1 MRKINRSELARRQ
14 MHAKVLEARIKS
26 SKKRFSESENKQATV
41 TFVALPKFRYDQSD
55 VSDKAFDYSFD
66 DTILYNSYGGFDPS
80 KDVSRMVKADF
91 DEFGE
96 KGLAQYIG
104 DYEGELKDCVES
116 IIGRFD
122 SKKDQLYLT
131 CKLTP
136 GLNPYSTI
144 IYTNSE
150 KESVIDALADYLEGQ
165 LSDGWGEGFEQQEVT
180 SATVYAVYNEN
191 DDTDCEFFAD
201 ERRAVHD
208 YENKNADNE
217 YEDEDDEDY
226 FDSSDQA
233 SYDWCSVDVHVYC
246 SFWERGRETIVKT
259 YINGFDA
266 DGYDEDG
273 YDTKGYD
280 RHGRDK
286 DGYDKTGYDVT
297 GRDKEGFDKEGFN
310 RDGLDRDGYDRS
322 GKKDLPDSRPAYGKE
337 GKKQGAL
344 LQKDR
349 SGKITVK
356 NTFDMGEAAKKGKK
370 KVVKEAVDPEFIAT
384 PEAAVDT
391 ASMFRFDMLRD
402 TVFTDADCYANSD
415 CTVYDYQDCL
425 NEVFPTFL
433 GVETYEDAIQV
444 LEAAKDAG
452 DLEAAENLDIL
463 RKSHAIVYGE

>member
-26 SKKRFSESENKQATV
+26 SKKRFSESEDKQATV

-66 DTILYNSYGGFDPS
+66 DTILYNRYGFDPS
-80 KDVSRMVKADF
+80 KDVSRMVKTDF

-96 KGLAQYIG
+96 RGLAQYIG

-122 SKKDQLYLT
+122 SKKNQLYLT

-136 GLNPYSTI
+136 GVNPYSTI

-150 KESVIDALADYLEGQ
+150 KESVIDALADYLDGQ

-180 SATVYAVYNEN
+180 SATIYAVYNEN

-201 ERRAVHD
+201 ERSAARD
-208 YENKNADNE
+208 CENKNADND

-226 FDSSDQA
+226 FDSSDQS
-233 SYDWCSVDVHVYC
+233 SYDWCSVNVSVYC
-246 SFWERGRETIVKT
+246 SFWERGRDSIVKT
-259 YINGFDA
+259 YINGLDA

-286 DGYDKTGYDVT
+286 DGYDKTGYDAT
-297 GRDKEGFDKEGFN
+297 GRDKEGFDKEGFD
-310 RDGLDRDGYDRS
+310 RDGLDKDGYDRS
-322 GKKDLPDSRPAYGKE
+322 GKKDLPDMRPAYGKE

-344 LQKDR
+344 LQKDK
-349 SGKITVK
+349 SGKITIK

-463 RKSHAIVYGE
+463 KKSHAIVYGV